1 MRAHDDQIDVPS
13 VRHNP
18 AESRYELEVDGQ
30 LAMIEYRDADGV
42 RYYTHTQVP
51 KALEGR
57 GIASLMAKAVL
68 DQARAENLTIVPLCP
83 FVRGYIERHP
93 QYKSLVKS

>member
-1 MRAHDDQIDVPS
+1 MSNESLQVH
-13 VRHNP
+13 HNQ
-18 AESRYELEVDGQ
+18 ANSRYEVEVDGQ
-30 LAMIEYRDADGV
+30 LALIAYRDTDGV
-42 RYYTHTQVP
+42 RYYTHTEVP

-68 DQARAENLTIVPLCP
+68 DEAQAEHLTIVPLCP

-93 QYKSLVKS
+93 QYKSLVKR

>member
-1 MRAHDDQIDVPS
+1 MSSDALR
-13 VRHNP
+13 VRHNQ
-18 AESRYELEVDGQ
+18 AQSRYELEADGH
-30 LAMIEYRDADGV
+30 LAVIEYRDAGGV
-42 RYYTHTQVP
+42 RYYTHTEVP

-68 DQARAENLTIVPLCP
+68 DEAQAENLTIVPLCP

-93 QYKSLVKS
+93 EYKPLVKY